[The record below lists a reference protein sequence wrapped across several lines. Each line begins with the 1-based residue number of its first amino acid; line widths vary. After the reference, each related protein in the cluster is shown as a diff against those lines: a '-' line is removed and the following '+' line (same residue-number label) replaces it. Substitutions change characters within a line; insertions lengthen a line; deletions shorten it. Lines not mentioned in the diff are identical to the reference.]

1 MKGSFECRSPQRDAP
16 AWSTRS
22 SSSCAPWSPPANGRS
37 TAGYPPSPNW
47 SQRLGVGRNTV
58 REAIRALAHNGI
70 FEVRQGDGTYV
81 RATSEVSAALR
92 RLCGSEL
99 RDVLQ
104 VRRCLEV
111 EGARL
116 AATARTEEDLAE
128 LRAQL
133 AHTDITDHAQFTHS
147 DTEFHLAVVRA
158 SHNPVLIEIY
168 RGLLEAITASVAT
181 TSAAPGGMFRMTS
194 WSTPS
199 PPAMWSAPGT
209 RPPASSTSCSPSYRF
224 RTAEQPP
231 PPGTARR
238 PSAPGPASA
247 AAVTTAAHRPAG
259 SPAKRLCR
267 RAIRPAGPPGPGP
280 ARILNATR

>member
-1 MKGSFECRSPQRDAP
+1 VPLAT
-16 AWSTRS
+16 TRRTGLVDQVIEQLRTLVTS
-22 SSSCAPWSPPANGRS
+22 GEWPVDSRIPTEPELVEA
-37 TAGYPPSPNW
+37 
-47 SQRLGVGRNTV
+47 LGVGRNTV
-58 REAIRALAHNGI
+58 REAVRALAHNGI

-133 AHTDITDHAQFTHS
+133 AHTDTTDHAQFTHS
-147 DTEFHLAVVRA
+147 DTEFHLAVVQA

-181 TSAAPGGMFRMTS
+181 TSAAPGGMFPHDGLVEAIAAGDVER
-194 WSTPS
+194 
-199 PPAMWSAPGT
+199 AGREAAGFLDEILA
-209 RPPASSTSCSPSYRF
+209 RPTVQDC
-224 RTAEQPP
+224 
-231 PPGTARR
+231 
-238 PSAPGPASA
+238 
-247 AAVTTAAHRPAG
+247 
-259 SPAKRLCR
+259 
-267 RAIRPAGPPGPGP
+267 
-280 ARILNATR
+280 

>member
-1 MKGSFECRSPQRDAP
+1 MPLAT
-16 AWSTRS
+16 TRRTGLVDQVIEQLRTLVTS
-22 SSSCAPWSPPANGRS
+22 GEWPVDSRIPTEPELVEA
-37 TAGYPPSPNW
+37 
-47 SQRLGVGRNTV
+47 LGVGRNTV
-58 REAIRALAHNGI
+58 REAVRALAHNGI

-133 AHTDITDHAQFTHS
+133 AHTDTTDHAQFTHS

-181 TSAAPGGMFRMTS
+181 TSATPGGMFPHDGLVEAIADGDVERAGREAAGFLDEILAR
-194 WSTPS
+194 STVQD
-199 PPAMWSAPGT
+199 
-209 RPPASSTSCSPSYRF
+209 Y
-224 RTAEQPP
+224 
-231 PPGTARR
+231 
-238 PSAPGPASA
+238 
-247 AAVTTAAHRPAG
+247 
-259 SPAKRLCR
+259 
-267 RAIRPAGPPGPGP
+267 
-280 ARILNATR
+280 